1 MPRPRTLAALA
12 FAALCGPFAAPAQ
25 AVELNYKWKAG
36 DVHRFRY
43 QEDTR
48 FKLPAVAGLALGGL
62 AGSSGALNIQ
72 VRSTFA
78 EKVLQARADGSA
90 NVELRIEQ
98 LEVVQ
103 GSGAPVNA
111 LAALPE
117 VARTVR
123 AVVDR
128 KGHVKPERAIVIY
141 QHEGRYFLGAQI
153 SAGAGSGGVS
163 ASASASATLP
173 DGQKVEVYAALDLQ
187 SGKVSGGVRAAG
199 NAVAARAVKISPDD
213 PALDVLPRRLFDLL
227 VLPDGDIAPGS
238 TTEAQIPVGTIRIS
252 CASLEGAVAPLRFQT
267 AVAAAASSEGADKAT
282 ATGDTSGLPGGGL
295 GGIPGGG
302 LGGIPGGGLG
312 GIPGGA
318 PGGTPGGVTGG
329 FPGGEQAVGS
339 GLEGE
344 GEVAGGGHVVGGR
357 VGGRPGDATRGG
369 GISTGLQFDMDL
381 RSRFET
387 AAGKLLEVKG
397 TVHTANQL
405 GNAAG
410 VGGGVTVDSTITL
423 TRL

>member
-12 FAALCGPFAAPAQ
+12 FAALCGPFAVPAH
-25 AVELNYKWKAG
+25 AVELNYKWKVG

-62 AGSSGALNIQ
+62 AGNAGALNIQ

-78 EKVLQARADGSA
+78 EKVLQARGDGSA

-103 GSGAPVNA
+103 GNGAPVDA
-111 LAALPE
+111 LAVLPE
-117 VARTVR
+117 AARTVR

-128 KGHVKPERAIVIY
+128 KGHVKPERAVVIY

-153 SAGAGSGGVS
+153 SAGASSGGVS

-173 DGQKVEVYAALDLQ
+173 DGQKVEVYASLDLQ
-187 SGKVSGGVRAAG
+187 GGKVSGGVRAAG
-199 NAVAARAVKISPDD
+199 NAVAARTVKISPED

-238 TTEAQIPVGTIRIS
+238 VTEAKIPVGVIRIS
-252 CASLEGAVAPLRFQT
+252 CAPLEGAVAPLRYQT
-267 AVAAAASSEGADKAT
+267 AVGAAVSSEAADKAT
-282 ATGDTSGLPGGGL
+282 ATGDPSGLPGGEL

-312 GIPGGA
+312 AA
-318 PGGTPGGVTGG
+318 PGGIGGG
-329 FPGGEQAVGS
+329 FPGGEAAVG
-339 GLEGE
+339 GGVEGE
-344 GEVAGGGHVVGGR
+344 GEVTVGGHVAGGR
-357 VGGRPGDATRGG
+357 VGGRPRGVAGG
-369 GISTGLQFDMDL
+369 GGVSSGLQFEMDL
-381 RSRFET
+381 RGRFET

-397 TVHTANQL
+397 TVHTANQV

-423 TRL
+423 THL